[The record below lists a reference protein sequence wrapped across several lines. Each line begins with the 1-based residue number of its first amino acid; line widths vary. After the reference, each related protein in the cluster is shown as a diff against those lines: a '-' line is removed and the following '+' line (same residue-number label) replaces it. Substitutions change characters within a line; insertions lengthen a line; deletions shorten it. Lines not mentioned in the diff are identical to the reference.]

1 MKKDKNFKLKEA
13 IIASNKEV
21 LRNFKPL
28 DKDEKEIFER
38 YKNEKIEDIVIR
50 DDLLKN
56 ALTIQKEYKKQK
68 KTDVLTLRVNHNI
81 KEGVKIVADENGMN
95 YQSFINM
102 LLFKIANRELILK
115 IQNI

>member
-38 YKNEKIEDIVIR
+38 YKNEKIEDIEVSDNISEFR
-50 DDLLKN
+50 EAQEK
-56 ALTIQKEYKKQK
+56 YKKEQK
-68 KTDVLTLRVNHNI
+68 SQIMTLRVNNNVREKIKMLAKNI
-81 KEGVKIVADENGMN
+81 GLN
-95 YQSFINM
+95 YQTFINVI
-102 LLFKIANRELILK
+102 LFQIANESIK
-115 IQNI
+115 IEIKNA